1 MFIWVEFKK
10 RLEML
15 LNAYFLGLKIK
26 SQKVVLTN
34 GGSIFN
40 EKISIVLI
48 FATL

>member
-34 GGSIFN
+34 GGSIDYT
-40 EKISIVLI
+40 KTHSITIS
-48 FATL
+48 